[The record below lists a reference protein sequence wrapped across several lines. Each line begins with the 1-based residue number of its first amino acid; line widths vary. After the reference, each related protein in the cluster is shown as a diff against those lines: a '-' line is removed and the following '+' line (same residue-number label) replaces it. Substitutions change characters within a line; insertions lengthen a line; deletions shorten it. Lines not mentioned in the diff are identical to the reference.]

1 MVYTPVKN
9 SLCILSLLVFLQ
21 ACSYS
26 VIVSNKNGVAQA
38 DPFRQE
44 LGFYN
49 LKKVQDVKLID
60 HLSLLQ
66 NSVMIV
72 DSTCTEGFHSIEY
85 KITFGDMLRNT
96 FTFGKRKAV
105 RVRIVCIKPTNQ

>member
-1 MVYTPVKN
+1 M
-9 SLCILSLLVFLQ
+9 LSLLVLLQ

-26 VIVSNKNGVAQA
+26 VIVSNKNGVPQP
-38 DPFRQE
+38 DPLRQE

-49 LKKVQDVKLID
+49 TKKVRDVKFIN

-66 NSVMIV
+66 ESARVV

-105 RVRIVCIKPTNQ
+105 RVRIVCIKPSNQ